1 LKLAMTLLVRDEED
15 IIAANIE
22 HHMARGVDLIVVTDN
37 GSVDATVE
45 ILRSYEEQGA
55 LHLLHEP
62 TDDYSQARWVTRM
75 ARLCAK
81 EGADWVINCDADEFW
96 WPRAASDLKQVF
108 AQVPPEVGV
117 VSVPRHNFPPRPEDG
132 RPFFERMT
140 LRDLNSLNSRGRPLP
155 PKVAHRAHPEAKVRM
170 GNHRVKGPGLDTQI
184 ESDEIEILHFPMRTF
199 AQFEN
204 KIVKGGRA
212 LASNTRMSRGK
223 VVTWREL
230 YALWQEGGL
239 REHYDAAVVPSDPPP
254 TGYVEDTRVRDFLR
268 TSTLVGPG

>member
-1 LKLAMTLLVRDEED
+1 MKLAMTLLVRDEED

-45 ILRSYEEQGA
+45 ILSSYEKQGA
-55 LHLLHEP
+55 LRLLHEP

-75 ARLCAK
+75 ARLCAA
-81 EGADWVINCDADEFW
+81 EGADWVINSDADEFW
-96 WPRAASDLKQVF
+96 WPRTAPDLKQPF
-108 AQVPPEVGV
+108 EQLPAEVGV
-117 VSVPRHNFPPRPEDG
+117 VSVARHNFPPRPEDG

-140 LRDLNSLNSRGRPLP
+140 LRDLNSVNSRGRPLP
-155 PKVAHRAHPEAKVRM
+155 PKVAHRAHPQAKVRM
-170 GNHRVKGPGLDTQI
+170 GNHRVKGPGLDTKI

-212 LASNTRMSRGK
+212 LAANTRMSKGK
-223 VVTWREL
+223 VGTWREL

-239 REHYDAAVVPSDPPP
+239 REHYDAEVVPSGAQPE
-254 TGYVEDTRVRDFLR
+254 GFVEDTRVRDFLR
-268 TSTLVGPG
+268 TPTHGRPA

>member
-1 LKLAMTLLVRDEED
+1 MTLLVRDEED

-45 ILRSYEEQGA
+45 ILRFYEKQGP

-75 ARLCAK
+75 ARICAA
-81 EGADWVINCDADEFW
+81 EGADWVINSDADEFW
-96 WPRAASDLKQVF
+96 WPRTASDLKQPF
-108 AQVPPEVGV
+108 EQLPPEVGV
-117 VSVPRHNFPPRPEDG
+117 VSVARHNFSPRREDG
-132 RPFFERMT
+132 RPCFERRT
-140 LRDLNSLNSRGRPLP
+140 FGDLTSVTSRGRPLP
-155 PKVAHRAHPEAKVRM
+155 PKVAHRAHPQAKVRM
-170 GNHRVKGPGLDTQI
+170 GNHRVKGPGLDTEI

-212 LASNTRMSRGK
+212 LEANTRMSKGK
-223 VVTWREL
+223 VATWREL

-239 REHYDAAVVPSDPPP
+239 REHYDAAVVPTGAPPA
-254 TGYVEDTRVRDFLR
+254 GFVEDTRVRDFLR
-268 TSTLVGPG
+268 ASNLSG